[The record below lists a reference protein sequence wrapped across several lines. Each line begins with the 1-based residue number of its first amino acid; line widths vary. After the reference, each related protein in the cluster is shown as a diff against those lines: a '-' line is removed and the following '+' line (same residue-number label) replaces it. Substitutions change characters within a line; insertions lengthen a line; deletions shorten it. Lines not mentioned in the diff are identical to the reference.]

1 MGSREPVKELKTHEL
16 GVILEALGPTQ
27 ETANEIVGI
36 ARQAAKN
43 GHYDGKLCDEGCFT
57 FPYSPSDIPVGPVY
71 KFNML
76 HTVETDDPLEM
87 FPIEYVEV

>member
-1 MGSREPVKELKTHEL
+1 M
-16 GVILEALGPTQ
+16 
-27 ETANEIVGI
+27 GI

-43 GHYDGKLCDEGCFT
+43 GRYQGKLCDEGCFI

-71 KFNML
+71 RFNML

-87 FPIEYVEV
+87 FSIEYVEV